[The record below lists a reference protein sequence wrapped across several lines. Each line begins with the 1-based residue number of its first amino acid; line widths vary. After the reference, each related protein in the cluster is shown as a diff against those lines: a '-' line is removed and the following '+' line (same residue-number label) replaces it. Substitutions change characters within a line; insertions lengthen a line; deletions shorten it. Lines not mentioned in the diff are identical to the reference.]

1 MILENIMRMMM
12 IYQIYHDLS
21 WSKMG
26 ILKLNRWFFWSDPLI
41 TTLQTSHSWHRLA
54 ILTTSCRCGELAWA
68 LNGSLVPQRRF
79 WSLRWAQRSEAR
91 LPPHRHLAWSLASGH
106 AISNPIWNQTLN
118 VMYQEIISLS
128 SPDYMKRGT
137 HTSPADARVD
147 TLISAGQTM
156 WIFRSTSCTNHSGAE
171 SFRSCFIKHRPGAAP
186 NMAFPKNV
194 YPI

>member
-1 MILENIMRMMM
+1 MFLDNHRGIPFSTSFSPGTTWSHLQQLYVFSSDLRNFLRQWVLPCSAKRIMPRIKISGNEVMILENIMRMMM

-79 WSLRWAQRSEAR
+79 WSLRWAQRSAAGC
-91 LPPHRHLAWSLASGH
+91 RHIA
-106 AISNPIWNQTLN
+106 T
-118 VMYQEIISLS
+118 
-128 SPDYMKRGT
+128 
-137 HTSPADARVD
+137 
-147 TLISAGQTM
+147 
-156 WIFRSTSCTNHSGAE
+156 
-171 SFRSCFIKHRPGAAP
+171 
-186 NMAFPKNV
+186 
-194 YPI
+194 